1 MSTCDEKK
9 ATNHQSLHIIVC
21 CAGTI
26 KENLY
31 LVGWHLPYTP
41 FGYEM
46 KSYKVMTF
54 SNVSN
59 RTSVEEIKGILSVTV
74 VENALIF

>member
-1 MSTCDEKK
+1 M
-9 ATNHQSLHIIVC
+9 
-21 CAGTI
+21 
-26 KENLY
+26 
-31 LVGWHLPYTP
+31 GWDLPYTP